1 MEHACVMSRPKLQR
15 TQGARPSGGAQP
27 PGRNS
32 VAEPERF
39 PVALRAYVPAA
50 RKTKSSK
57 FARTRD
63 AGPSGWAVIF
73 DTETTTD
80 PAQRLRFGS
89 YQVRIGDAL
98 YERGL
103 FYDPE
108 VLRSRE
114 RQLFL
119 LYASAHKLTVRTRS
133 EFVEKIFFGI
143 GYDFRANIIG
153 FNLPF
158 DISRLAISYASSR
171 GRLGSRPMTGR
182 FSFKLSETQL
192 RPRVVVKHHSRS
204 LSFIQFAAD
213 PTDYIAKSVKK
224 RGEKRIRRGYFLDL
238 RTTARALTRASQ
250 PRITYQRT

>member
-1 MEHACVMSRPKLQR
+1 MEDACVMSRSKPQNTLGQ
-15 TQGARPSGGAQP
+15 PSGPQTPRGSPVVEA
-27 PGRNS
+27 
-32 VAEPERF
+32 ERF
-39 PVALRAYVPAA
+39 PVALRAYVPAV

-57 FARTRD
+57 FARTTD

-80 PAQRLRFGS
+80 RAQRLRFGS